1 CGAHAPVHRAHL
13 RGFSTAP
20 MELRR
25 LHSVEHDS
33 VSYRGYSLD
42 GSLPVGALPR
52 LCRACRH
59 RAQMEMDSLAHHS
72 RVCPCI
78 GRLFHQICPVVLGWL
93 TASRWTTFA
102 GASPRL
108 SRENEDQLSLHR

>member
-1 CGAHAPVHRAHL
+1 
-13 RGFSTAP
+13 

-108 SRENEDQLSLHR
+108 SKTPRARTATPGRTGSPWTREELAR